1 MPDGGRVTLSA
12 RNVTLRSRGRA
23 GDLDG
28 DFVELAMA
36 DTGTGIPRDVLS
48 KVFEPFFTTK
58 AVGKG
63 TGLGLSQVYGF
74 AQQSGGTVRIQSE
87 LGHGTT
93 IAIYLPRS
101 RAPVAAKSLEA
112 GTQPSAQ
119 AHGTVLVVE
128 DNPEVAEVTCTLLSQ
143 FGYRVLRANNA
154 AEALSQLASDDI
166 DLVFSDVVMPGPM
179 DGLALAREVR
189 TSRPDVPVLLTSGYT
204 DLAQET
210 EVEFPILRK
219 PFHMTALEAAVREAL
234 QRGQAEDA
242 VSAPA

>member
-1 MPDGGRVTLSA
+1 MPREA
-12 RNVTLRSRGRA
+12 
-23 GDLDG
+23 
-28 DFVELAMA
+28 
-36 DTGTGIPRDVLS
+36 LS

-93 IAIYLPRS
+93 IAIYVPRS

-112 GTQPSAQ
+112 GTQPSAE

-128 DNPEVAEVTCTLLSQ
+128 DNPEVAEVTCTLLAQ

-154 AEALSQLASDDI
+154 AEALAQLDRNEV
-166 DLVFSDVVMPGPM
+166 DLVFSDVVMPGSM
-179 DGLALAREVR
+179 DGLALAREVC
-189 TSRPDVPVLLTSGYT
+189 TNHPDAAVLLTSGYT
-204 DLAQET
+204 DLAQEI

-219 PFHMTALEAAVREAL
+219 PFHMAALEAAVREAL
-234 QRGQAEDA
+234 QRGQRQEGDQRASMTTASTSYSASLRASAGTPTVVLAGGCA
-242 VSAPA
+242 VLT